1 MLSFLL
7 FSGVIAAGTRVRSIP
22 EMRYFQ
28 ILGFPLIL
36 IFVYSFYRSMTTLA
50 PRISPRIWRLI
61 MWVGGLCLDF
71 YLVKWSFITG
81 KLTFMFPL
89 NIPIVLFY
97 LLVLAYLNRALGR
110 VIQQTMERDKTPYD
124 WREIFRL

>member
-1 MLSFLL
+1 MTSL
-7 FSGVIAAGTRVRSIP
+7 AA
-22 EMRYFQ
+22 
-28 ILGFPLIL
+28 
-36 IFVYSFYRSMTTLA
+36 
-50 PRISPRIWRLI
+50 RISPRVWRPIIWI
-61 MWVGGLCLDF
+61 GGLCLDF

-110 VIQQTMERDKTPYD
+110 VIQQTMERGKTPYD
-124 WREIFRL
+124 WREVFRL